1 MSKKSN
7 PKFETYEYQS
17 EYGTI
22 LILQEVD
29 IDKVEPGANADDFS
43 CMEKGKP
50 ETALCLMG
58 WDEVGM
64 FDHEFKNP
72 VYVRCLRTIGA
83 TDLLKPND
91 DE

>member
-7 PKFETYEYQS
+7 TKFDTYEYQS

-22 LILQEVD
+22 FILQEVD
-29 IDKVEPGANADDFS
+29 INDVETGADATDFC

-50 ETALCLMG
+50 ETAMVLYG
-58 WDEVGM
+58 WDEVGE
-64 FDHEFKNP
+64 FDHYFKNS
-72 VYVRCLRTIGA
+72 VYVRCIRKIGA